1 MHTTLKFAAALSVLA
16 AVALPAFAQEEATE
30 NVTVFAPYVVEKT
43 MSGGRTKDRVTT
55 VKVSRDVSYS
65 DLDLSTADGKAQ
77 LETRAKQ
84 AANDVCSEL
93 DKRYPKNVYI
103 PVSSN
108 NDCVKNAIAQVMAE
122 IKGVEQAARG

>member
-30 NVTVFAPYVVEKT
+30 NVTVFAPYVVEKSST
-43 MSGGRTKDRVTT
+43 GMSKDRVTT
-55 VKVSRDVSYS
+55 VKVSRDVSYQ
-65 DLDLSTADGKAQ
+65 DLDLKTAEGKAQ
-77 LETRAKQ
+77 LEARAKQ